1 MITVCL
7 YGGLRRF
14 GRRFVLRARSPAEAV
29 RALSVQLDGF
39 AADLRRGSWHIRF
52 DGRDCSEEDVR
63 TRFADDGTGVL
74 HIVPVVA
81 GSGRAAMA
89 VAGVVIAAAG
99 YFTGQPWA
107 VQMGVGMALGGVAQM
122 LTRPPAMT
130 PSNGA
135 DKGRNSS
142 FSNLTNSA
150 AQGQVVPLAY
160 GRVYC
165 GSRIVSQGVES
176 RRLPADGVERTLSNS
191 APPLIAALAKAGLSG
206 LSGGASAAFNPIASD
221 LIFGIQKTF
230 VRGQA
235 ATAPNG
241 ETYQTDFDDDSVR
254 AVNYIAKYAPEVKGR
269 RENGR

>member
-99 YFTGQPWA
+99 YLPVSRGRCRWASAWLWA
-107 VQMGVGMALGGVAQM
+107 V
-122 LTRPPAMT
+122 
-130 PSNGA
+130 
-135 DKGRNSS
+135 
-142 FSNLTNSA
+142 
-150 AQGQVVPLAY
+150 
-160 GRVYC
+160 
-165 GSRIVSQGVES
+165 
-176 RRLPADGVERTLSNS
+176 
-191 APPLIAALAKAGLSG
+191 
-206 LSGGASAAFNPIASD
+206 
-221 LIFGIQKTF
+221 
-230 VRGQA
+230 
-235 ATAPNG
+235 
-241 ETYQTDFDDDSVR
+241 
-254 AVNYIAKYAPEVKGR
+254 
-269 RENGR
+269 

>member
-1 MITVCL
+1 
-7 YGGLRRF
+7 
-14 GRRFVLRARSPAEAV
+14 
-29 RALSVQLDGF
+29 
-39 AADLRRGSWHIRF
+39 
-52 DGRDCSEEDVR
+52 
-63 TRFADDGTGVL
+63 
-74 HIVPVVA
+74 
-81 GSGRAAMA
+81 
-89 VAGVVIAAAG
+89 
-99 YFTGQPWA
+99 
-107 VQMGVGMALGGVAQM
+107 MGVGMALGGVAQM

-254 AVNYIAKYAPEVKGR
+254 AVNYIAKYAPEAKGR